1 MGPASMVGLSNA
13 IVVAPCH
20 KKIPPVYF
28 KEPKRRRS
36 QALLAFLLSL
46 VLSMYLAITLG
57 IVGSTSKCQTTT
69 TAAHITVGE
78 YDGSIQA

>member
-1 MGPASMVGLSNA
+1 MGPATMIGLSNA

-36 QALLAFLLSL
+36 QALLAFLLNL

-57 IVGSTSKCQTTT
+57 ILGSISKCQTTT
-69 TAAHITVGE
+69 TATHITVE
-78 YDGSIQA
+78 NMMVV

>member
-36 QALLAFLLSL
+36 QALLAFLLNL